1 MTPYLLKPQL
11 TSLAYKA
18 LELFIIIID
27 NIVLLL
33 LYLSCGSQFKYYI
46 IKMITLYLDIDLF
59 REIIIKI
66 LCACMEWQSSNNFHN
81 NNCTILITSI
91 FKTQY
96 IFNMFSMHYIL
107 TIHTFSNVCNTEI
120 LHMTC
125 SLTQSFGCFMHILYF
140 QQNFSC
146 C

>member
-1 MTPYLLKPQL
+1 
-11 TSLAYKA
+11 
-18 LELFIIIID
+18 
-27 NIVLLL
+27 
-33 LYLSCGSQFKYYI
+33 
-46 IKMITLYLDIDLF
+46 MITLYLDIDLF

-120 LHMTC
+120 LHMTYDPK
-125 SLTQSFGCFMHILYF
+125 LWLFYAYTVLLAKLFMLLNMGCL
-140 QQNFSC
+140 
-146 C
+146 